1 MKNFIILFLLI
12 SSVFS
17 QDCFDDDFTM
27 QIGLNNLW
35 TSGIQGCED
44 GIQFLEKN
52 GYTCLTSLNVLN
64 NPFWGSNPNETLAN
78 ICGCTCEDQL
88 ENYCEDSSAC
98 NYGEI
103 GDCQYVSIGA
113 CDCDG
118 NLPDFGYDCDGN
130 CLNDIDGDGICDEF
144 DTCSYNEITVVVE
157 GSDSDIGW
165 SIAEIDGG
173 GWATFSGGVGVY
185 ENLCIEDDC
194 WNFNMYGSND
204 GWIDTYYSIIN
215 SLTNEL
221 IISGTL
227 DDGNFCELDFQVGN
241 SELCEE
247 IIEGCTDYNACNY
260 NCEAN
265 LDDFSCQYSEL
276 YYDCEGNCIN
286 DFDNDEICDE
296 MELNS
301 CEQFPDPG
309 PCFAAIEVFY
319 FNQNTQEC
327 QSTIWGGCNGV
338 VPFWTL
344 NDCLNQCGT
353 FSQIHDYSIK
363 KKLTKSF
370 NILGQ
375 EDNLNGL
382 VVNVYNDGTT
392 ELKYIER

>member
-1 MKNFIILFLLI
+1 MKIFIILFLLF

-88 ENYCEDSSAC
+88 VDYCEDSSAC

-103 GDCQYVSIGA
+103 GDCQYISIGT

-118 NLPDFGYDCDGN
+118 NLPDLGYDCDGN
-130 CLNDIDGDGICDEF
+130 CITDLDGDGICDEF
-144 DTCSYNEITVVVE
+144 DTCLYNEITVIVE
-157 GSDSDIGW
+157 GSDLDIGW

-173 GWATFSGGVGVY
+173 GWASFSGGVGVY

-204 GWIDTYYSIIN
+204 GWIDTYYSISN
-215 SLTNEL
+215 SITNEL
-221 IISGTL
+221 LISGTL
-227 DDGNFCELDFQVGN
+227 DEGNFCELDFQVGN
-241 SELCEE
+241 SELCKE

-265 LDDFSCQYSEL
+265 LDDLSCQYSQL
-276 YYDCEGNCIN
+276 YYDCDGNCIN

-296 MELNS
+296 LELNP
-301 CEQFPDPG
+301 CEQYPHPG

-319 FNQNTQEC
+319 FNQNSQEC
-327 QSTIWGGCNGV
+327 ESTTWGGCDGV
-338 VPFWTL
+338 VPFWNL
-344 NDCLNQCGT
+344 NDCLNQCVN
-353 FSQIHDYSIK
+353 FSETNDFSIK
-363 KKLTKSF
+363 KKIINSF

-375 EDNLNGL
+375 ENNLKGL
-382 VVNVYNDGTT
+382 VIDIFNDGTVNI
-392 ELKYIER
+392 KYIEK